1 MKNLLVQFDDLP
13 DEILIYIFKKLYN
26 DEVLYSLMDVNQRL
40 NRIVHDTIF
49 TRYLCLLEYWADGD
63 STYPLP
69 DPILDRLCSKILPAI
84 GHQIESLFLER
95 TSIERVLCATNYPN
109 LIDLGLCDIQFE
121 AAMVLFFDPNHL
133 AHIFKNQ
140 ISSLFINFYT
150 GSNSLRMES
159 VYSIIFTLIL
169 TNLTNLRCLKFNPS
183 SSFGG
188 ILLSHTTRGAAIY
201 STLLELHVSVTDM
214 TECMC
219 MLDGRFD
226 QLRILYITVYR
237 NLPRSLNLEHEQK
250 LLPNLRIFS
259 FCCKEKINN
268 FDESIVPLL
277 RRMLNL
283 EELDLNI
290 IVKCNENFIDGDT
303 LKKDIIIYIPR
314 LYKFTFNICSTIDH
328 RNQTN
333 FPLNK
338 HIEKTFKYFS
348 NNQIITCID
357 HFQEEGYSQCHIYSY
372 PYKLKVYNN
381 ITNNFLGGLFTT
393 VTQVSLYDERPF
405 EHEFFLQIQKSFPFM
420 KELTIKNQKAQNNKQ
435 CIKSSNDNQILS
447 IVEYHKL
454 TRLDLTNTHGDYVEL
469 FLFDTKMSLPNNL
482 HLCVDYQTL
491 ERVTYYFTRYITR
504 NNCERLAALYC
515 NPVDQ
520 INERVQKYFPLTCIH
535 RTADFVLSK

>member
-1 MKNLLVQFDDLP
+1 MKDLLVQLEDLP
-13 DEILIYIFKKLYN
+13 DEILMYIFKKLSN
-26 DEVLYSLMDVNQRL
+26 DEVLYSLTDVNQRF

-49 TRYLCLLEYWADGD
+49 TRYLCLLEYCADD
-63 STYPLP
+63 NSTYPLP

-95 TSIERVLCATNYPN
+95 TSIKRVLHATNYPH
-109 LIDLGLCDIQFE
+109 LVDLGLCNFHFE
-121 AAMVLFFDPNHL
+121 DAMSLFFDQNPL

-140 ISSLFINFYT
+140 ISSLFISFGT
-150 GSNSLRMES
+150 GNNSFPLES
-159 VYSIIFTLIL
+159 IYSLIFSLIL
-169 TNLTNLRCLKFNPS
+169 ANFTNLRCLKFNS
-183 SSFGG
+183 SLSFND
-188 ILLSHTTRGAAIY
+188 TTTFHVPDETTIS
-201 STLLELHVSVTDM
+201 STLLELHVSVADM
-214 TECMC
+214 TDCMC

-226 QLRILYITVYR
+226 QLRVFYITVYSS
-237 NLPRSLNLEHEQK
+237 LPRSLNFEHEQK

-290 IVKCNENFIDGDT
+290 IVKSNEKFIDGDT
-303 LKKDIIIYIPR
+303 LKKDIIIYMPR

-333 FPLNK
+333 FQLNK

-372 PYKLKVYNN
+372 PYKLKVYKN
-381 ITNNFLGGLFTT
+381 ITNNFRGGLFTS

-405 EHEFFLQIQKSFPFM
+405 EHEFFLQIQKSFPFL
-420 KELTIKNQKAQNNKQ
+420 KELTIKNRKAQNNKQ
-435 CIKSSNDNQILS
+435 YIKSNNDNQVLS
-447 IVEYHKL
+447 IIEYHKL
-454 TRLDLTNTHGDYVEL
+454 TRLDLTNTHDDYVEL

-482 HLCVDYQTL
+482 HLCVDYQIL
-491 ERVTYYFTRYITR
+491 ERVTYYFTRYISR
-504 NNCERLAALYC
+504 NNCEKLAALYC
-515 NPVDQ
+515 YPVDR
-520 INERVQKYFPLTCIH
+520 IDERVQNYFPLTCIH
-535 RTADFVLSK
+535 RAVDFVISK

>member
-1 MKNLLVQFDDLP
+1 
-13 DEILIYIFKKLYN
+13 
-26 DEVLYSLMDVNQRL
+26 
-40 NRIVHDTIF
+40 
-49 TRYLCLLEYWADGD
+49 
-63 STYPLP
+63 
-69 DPILDRLCSKILPAI
+69 
-84 GHQIESLFLER
+84 
-95 TSIERVLCATNYPN
+95 
-109 LIDLGLCDIQFE
+109 
-121 AAMVLFFDPNHL
+121 
-133 AHIFKNQ
+133 
-140 ISSLFINFYT
+140 
-150 GSNSLRMES
+150 
-159 VYSIIFTLIL
+159 
-169 TNLTNLRCLKFNPS
+169 
-183 SSFGG
+183 
-188 ILLSHTTRGAAIY
+188 
-201 STLLELHVSVTDM
+201 
-214 TECMC
+214 
-219 MLDGRFD
+219 
-226 QLRILYITVYR
+226 
-237 NLPRSLNLEHEQK
+237 
-250 LLPNLRIFS
+250 
-259 FCCKEKINN
+259 
-268 FDESIVPLL
+268 
-277 RRMLNL
+277 MLNL